1 MLINREIDKLD
12 NDLWYSQRMI
22 YFLAIK
28 KENTTGTQNNIDFF
42 FFFFTEKQSKKS
54 GTKE

>member
-12 NDLWYSQRMI
+12 NDLWYSQRML

-28 KENTTGTQNNIDFF
+28 KEYTTGTQNNMDNFF
-42 FFFFTEKQSKKS
+42 FFFFTKKS
-54 GTKE
+54 V

>member
-12 NDLWYSQRMI
+12 NDLWYSQRML

-28 KENTTGTQNNIDFF
+28 KEYTTGTQNNMDNFF
-42 FFFFTEKQSKKS
+42 FFLPKNQSKMS
-54 GTKE
+54 DTKE